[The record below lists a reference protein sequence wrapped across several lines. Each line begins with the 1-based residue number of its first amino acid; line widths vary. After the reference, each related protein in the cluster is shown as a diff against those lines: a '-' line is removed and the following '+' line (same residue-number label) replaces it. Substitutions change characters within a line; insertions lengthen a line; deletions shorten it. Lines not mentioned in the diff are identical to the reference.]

1 MTNNYRISRIENV
14 AEEKY
19 FDLLSNCDLVIETS
33 GTKRNVVQKY
43 KAECKNLY
51 SLSTEVT
58 RSKLVECLK
67 DYFLYNGLAREKISI
82 AIDISLL
89 SRKLIAN
96 LFATIFHLASKTDVE
111 LNVFYGL
118 AEYSPPD
125 ASDLVSNNYVRPI
138 DPLFSGWAKPGLP
151 VLTIVGLGYEENK
164 ALGAVEYLESAESVV
179 FIPESIEKQYEGDV
193 LSKNEILL
201 KRVPESNKI
210 RYPVDDPAKL
220 IFKLDSLISGYK
232 AANKVVLFPFG
243 PRIFFACSLIATIA
257 SPEASVWSVSGEDE
271 TIRPR
276 DDRAC
281 KQYVCFSC
289 LISAKG

>member
-1 MTNNYRISRIENV
+1 MNNNYRISRIENV
-14 AEEKY
+14 SEEKY
-19 FDLLSNCDLVIETS
+19 LDLLQYSDLVIEAS
-33 GTKRNVVQKY
+33 GAKRNVVQKY
-43 KAECKNLY
+43 KAECRNLY
-51 SLSTEVT
+51 SLSMEVS
-58 RSKLVECLK
+58 RAELLNSLSKHFT
-67 DYFLYNGLAREKISI
+67 DNGLPREQISI
-82 AIDISLL
+82 AVDISLL

-96 LFATIFHLASKTDVE
+96 LFATIFHLASKTNVE
-111 LNVFYGL
+111 LFVFYGL

-179 FIPESIEKQYEGDV
+179 FIPESIEKQYESDV

-257 SPEASVWSVSGEDE
+257 SPEASVWGVSGEDE

-289 LISAKG
+289 FIAAKN